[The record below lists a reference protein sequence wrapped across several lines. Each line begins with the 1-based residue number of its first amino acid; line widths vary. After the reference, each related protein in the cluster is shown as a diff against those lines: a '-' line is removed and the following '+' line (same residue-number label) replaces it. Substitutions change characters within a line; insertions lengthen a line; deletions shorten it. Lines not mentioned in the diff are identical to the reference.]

1 MPSWNLDRVE
11 NAFAEAAVSPA
22 MWGNAL
28 DIVSEETGAYGAT
41 MLPIGGDILPN
52 IPRST
57 SMLVTRES
65 YFRNSWY
72 RRDER
77 YNSLP
82 TVLRTGISDD
92 FDVMSVEQMRR
103 NPYYQDYLGSYG
115 LQWFA
120 GIRISL
126 GSDMWVLCI
135 QRSIPQ
141 GPFPSEEKDR
151 LIRLTHSLPGCI
163 GIAKTIG
170 ATLGANALE
179 TFEFSRAAAVL
190 VGRDRKVICP
200 NRTAESLLQGD
211 VRLSQGRI
219 VSVDP
224 AATAALDRAI
234 FDLLYDR
241 EAGGVSKPVKLT
253 RREQSPLLAYPGRV
267 SSMVSN
273 PLADSQAI
281 VVLVDPDKRK
291 TIQPATLRHAFEM
304 TESEARLAVML
315 GSGLVLDEACERL
328 KIAKETGRNHL
339 KNVFGKTGAHRQA
352 DLVMMV
358 QSLLAQD
365 CDQ

>member
-1 MPSWNLDRVE
+1 
-11 NAFAEAAVSPA
+11 
-22 MWGNAL
+22 
-28 DIVSEETGAYGAT
+28 
-41 MLPIGGDILPN
+41 
-52 IPRST
+52 
-57 SMLVTRES
+57 
-65 YFRNSWY
+65 
-72 RRDER
+72 
-77 YNSLP
+77 
-82 TVLRTGISDD
+82 
-92 FDVMSVEQMRR
+92 
-103 NPYYQDYLGSYG
+103 
-115 LQWFA
+115 
-120 GIRISL
+120 
-126 GSDMWVLCI
+126 MWVLCI
-135 QRSIPQ
+135 QRSIQQ

-151 LIRLTHSLPGCI
+151 LIRLAHSLPGCI
-163 GIAKTIG
+163 GIAKAIG
-170 ATLGANALE
+170 AALGASALE
-179 TFEFSRAAAVL
+179 AFEFSRTAAVL

-224 AATAALDRAI
+224 VATAALDRAI
-234 FDLLYDR
+234 FNLLYDR

-253 RREQSPLLAYPGRV
+253 RREQGPLLAYPGRV

-281 VVLVDPDKRK
+281 VVLVDPEKRK
-291 TIQPATLRHAFEM
+291 TIQPAALRHAFEM

-315 GSGLVLDEACERL
+315 GSGLALDEACERL

-365 CDQ
+365 SCQ